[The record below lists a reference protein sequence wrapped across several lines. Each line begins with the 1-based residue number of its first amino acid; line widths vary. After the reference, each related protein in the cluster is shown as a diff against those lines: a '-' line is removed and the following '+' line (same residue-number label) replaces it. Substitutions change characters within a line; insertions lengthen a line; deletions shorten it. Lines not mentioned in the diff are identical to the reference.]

1 MAVTTEKRR
10 PIQQLD
16 DDTIGHIA
24 AGEVVE
30 RPAQV
35 VKELVENSI
44 DAGANRIRVE
54 IERGG
59 FDRISVIDDGG
70 GIPADEL
77 ELAVTRHATSKL
89 ATATDLSAIHTLGFR
104 GEALASIGMVS
115 ELRVSSRTGD
125 SEGMRISVDDGA
137 KKPLEP
143 AGIAP
148 GTVIEVC
155 NLFANIP
162 ARLSFQK
169 RPSTESAAIVDI
181 VVSQALC
188 NPTIGFTVNI
198 DGRNVLETP
207 PSVEMTDRLFDLIG
221 APAERLVPLQCSD
234 ADAEAPGDEQ
244 WSGWISPPDLTRSKG
259 DEIHVIINGRPV
271 ASSPFN
277 QAIRRGFHT
286 RLMVGRHPIC
296 VLQLN
301 LPPDEVDVN
310 VHPTKREVRL
320 KHSWR
325 VLERLERAIKHTLLQ
340 IPTGSMTP
348 DQSPIEAVSTEI
360 ETPEKSESPLPV
372 WAESAQTRI
381 TYAGPIEKPSSKPEI
396 KISESPLTQ
405 STLPN
410 LGIEKISP
418 ALSSAER
425 DLHRWCSG
433 EESVSPLNEPES
445 SPLEIELT
453 DVPEMVP
460 LSQFADSYILAQ
472 GEGELFIID
481 QHALHERVRYER
493 LREDMVSW
501 ESQELVSPLPLGL
514 SSSKT
519 EILHGHQSQLN
530 ELGFSFDSDF
540 NLTAVPQLLLG
551 SQKLEGFLSDV
562 LSELESGAKRLD
574 TVENLADE
582 VAFMKSCRGSV
593 KANQKLSLPE
603 MRRLLSDMRTIK
615 NPWACVHGRPTVLR
629 MSLNRLDG
637 HFGRHG

>member
-1 MAVTTEKRR
+1 MAVTTENRR

-59 FDRISVIDDGG
+59 FDRISVIDDGA
-70 GIPADEL
+70 GIPPEEL

-115 ELRVSSRTGD
+115 KLSVSSRAGN

-155 NLFANIP
+155 NLFGNIP

-188 NPTIGFTVNI
+188 NPAIGFTVSI

-207 PSVEMTDRLFDLIG
+207 PSVEMNDRLFDLIG
-221 APAERLVPLQCSD
+221 APAERLVPLQGSD
-234 ADAEAPGDEQ
+234 ADSQAPGDER

-271 ASSPFN
+271 ASPPFN
-277 QAIRRGFHT
+277 QAIRRGYHT

-296 VLQLN
+296 VLRLN
-301 LPPDEVDVN
+301 LPPGEVDVN

-340 IPTGSMTP
+340 LPTGSMTP
-348 DQSPIEAVSTEI
+348 DSSPIEAVASDVDSPAK
-360 ETPEKSESPLPV
+360 PEENLPV
-372 WAESAQTRI
+372 WAESTQTRI
-381 TYAGPIEKPSSKPEI
+381 TYAGPVEKAIKKPEI
-396 KISESPLTQ
+396 RVSESPLTQ
-405 STLPN
+405 ATLSN
-410 LGIEKISP
+410 LGVEKISP

-433 EESVSPLNEPES
+433 EESVSPLNEPEA
-445 SPLEIELT
+445 SPLEVEIT
-453 DVPEMVP
+453 DVPEMIP
-460 LSQFADSYILAQ
+460 LAQFADSYILAQ
-472 GEGELFIID
+472 GADELFIID

-493 LREDMVSW
+493 LRGDMVSW
-501 ESQELVSPLPLGL
+501 ESQKLVSAIPLEL
-514 SSSKT
+514 SSAKA
-519 EILHGHQSQLN
+519 EILHGNKSRLN
-530 ELGFSFDSDF
+530 ELGFDFDSDH
-540 NLTAVPQLLLG
+540 NLIAVPQLLLG
-551 SQKLEGFLSDV
+551 SDKLEGFISDV
-562 LSELESGAKRLD
+562 LSELETGAHRLD

-582 VAFMKSCRGSV
+582 VAFMKSCRGAV

-603 MRRLLSDMRTIK
+603 MRRLLSDMQTIE

-629 MSLNRLDG
+629 MSHNRLDG